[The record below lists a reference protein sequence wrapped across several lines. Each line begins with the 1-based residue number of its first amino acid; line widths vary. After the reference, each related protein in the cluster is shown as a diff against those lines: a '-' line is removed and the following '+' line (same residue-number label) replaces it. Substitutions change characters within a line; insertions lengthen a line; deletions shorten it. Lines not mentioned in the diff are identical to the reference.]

1 MDEWI
6 LARLDETIS
15 KVSKDMDLYSAVDGA
30 RCLQGFID
38 DLSRWYLRRT
48 RSLLQQPENRESFL
62 ASAQVLGFLIYNTTC
77 LLAPFVPFLTEKIW
91 HETILKNFFGI
102 KNRSVHLEDYPQTRS
117 TKINS
122 NIINN
127 MEAVRNLANIILKLR
142 AQAGKKVR
150 QPLGAAYILGGAKSL
165 DGGMLKGLTDET
177 NIKEIQFKANKINLK
192 SRNFVKYEEATPKVF
207 LDTTITPQ
215 LFFEGLI
222 REFIRNIQEARK
234 ELNLKP
240 QDKIEIFVKTPEKPD
255 FNNEALI
262 KELRRFA
269 NMTLYL
275 GYKKQNYLIEKEF
288 EIEGL
293 AFWVGIRKMK

>member
-1 MDEWI
+1 WI
-6 LARLDETIS
+6 LTRLDETAS
-15 KVSKDMDLYSAVDGA
+15 EVSEYMDSYSAVDAA

-48 RSLLQQPENRESFL
+48 RSLLQQPESRESFL
-62 ASAQVLGFLIYNTTC
+62 ASAQVLGVLIYNTTC

-91 HETILKNFFGI
+91 HETILKNFSGI
-102 KNRSVHLEDYPQTRS
+102 KAQSVHLENYPAPRVA
-117 TKINS
+117 KINS
-122 NIINN
+122 DIISN
-127 MEAVRNLANIILKLR
+127 MQTARNLANIILKLR

-150 QPLGAAYILGGAKSL
+150 QPLGAVYVLGEMKSL
-165 DGGMLKGLTDET
+165 DGGILKVLEDET
-177 NIKEIQFKANKINLK
+177 NIKEIKFKADKINLESK
-192 SRNFVKYEEATPKVF
+192 NFVKYEEAALQVF

-222 REFIRNIQEARK
+222 REFTRNIQEARK

-255 FNNEALI
+255 FNKEALI
-262 KELRRFA
+262 KELQKFS
-269 NMTLYL
+269 NMKPYL

-288 EIEGL
+288 EIERL